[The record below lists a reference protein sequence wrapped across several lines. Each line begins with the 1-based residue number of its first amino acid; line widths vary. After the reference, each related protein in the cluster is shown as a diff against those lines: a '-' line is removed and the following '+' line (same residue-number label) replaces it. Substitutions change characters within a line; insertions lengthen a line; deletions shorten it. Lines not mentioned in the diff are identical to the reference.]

1 MHNESMQN
9 TSWDAIIIGGGSGGL
24 SAALML
30 VRARR
35 RVLVVD
41 SGAPRNRFAAHMHG
55 VIGRDGWSPLDLL
68 ATGRAEV
75 ERYGGVVTTA
85 DVVGVGRAVA
95 EVAAVADVERADPG
109 FDVTLGTGE
118 RHRARRLLIATGL
131 RDELPDI
138 PGLAEHWGSSAFV
151 CPYCDGWEWRDRR
164 IGVLATGPMS
174 PHQAQMLRQWSPE
187 VTFFANGAELTDDTT
202 AELTARGIVI
212 EPRAVAGTSTDAD
225 GRLSGIR
232 LADGDTV
239 AVDVIFLHPR
249 VVPNDALLRGL
260 GADTAPGH
268 GGAPRVEVDETG
280 RTSVPGVWAVG
291 NVVNPSAS
299 VPVASGA
306 GNIAGATI
314 NADLIEDE
322 IRTAVEATVLAP
334 RS

>member
-1 MHNESMQN
+1 MHHE
-9 TSWDAIIIGGGSGGL
+9 TWDAIIIGGGSGGL

-55 VIGRDGWSPLDLL
+55 VLGRDGWSPLDLL
-68 ATGRAEV
+68 ATGRTEI
-75 ERYGGVVTTA
+75 ERYGGVVTPA
-85 DVVGVGRAVA
+85 EVVAVA
-95 EVAAVADVERADPG
+95 HDDSG
-109 FDVTLGTGE
+109 FDVELGTGD

-131 RDELPDI
+131 HDELPDI
-138 PGLAEHWGSSAFV
+138 PGLAEQWGRGAFV

-174 PHQAQMLRQWSPE
+174 AHQAQMLRQWSPD
-187 VTFFANGAELTDDTT
+187 VAYFTNGAELPDDTV
-202 AELTARGIVI
+202 AELTARGIAV
-212 EPRAVAGTSTDAD
+212 ERRAIAGTSNDDD

-232 LADGDTV
+232 LSDGDT
-239 AVDVIFLHPR
+239 ATIDVIFLHPR
-249 VVPNDALLRGL
+249 VVPNDGLLLSL
-260 GADTAPGH
+260 GAATVPGH
-268 GGAPRVEVDETG
+268 GGAPWVEVDETG
-280 RTSVPGVWAVG
+280 RTSVDGVWAVG

-306 GNIAGATI
+306 GNVAGATI
-314 NADLIEDE
+314 NADLIEEE
-322 IRTAVEATVLAP
+322 IQTALAAAEAAALTP

>member
-41 SGAPRNRFAAHMHG
+41 SGASRNRFAAHMHG

-68 ATGRAEV
+68 ATGRTEV
-75 ERYGGVVTTA
+75 QRYGGVVIPTE
-85 DVVGVGRAVA
+85 VVGVERA
-95 EVAAVADVERADPG
+95 VERADPG

-138 PGLAEHWGSSAFV
+138 PGLAEHWGSGVFV

-174 PHQAQMLRQWSPE
+174 PHQAQLLRQWSPE
-187 VTFFANGAELTDDTT
+187 VTFLTNGAELADDTV

-212 EPRAVAGTSTDAD
+212 EPRAVDGTSTDAD

-268 GGAPRVEVDETG
+268 GGAPWVEVDETG

-314 NADLIEDE
+314 NADLIEEE
-322 IRTAVEATVLAP
+322 IRVAVEETVLTP
-334 RS
+334 GG

>member
-1 MHNESMQN
+1 MHNE
-9 TSWDAIIIGGGSGGL
+9 TWDVIIIGGGSAGL

-55 VIGRDGWSPLDLL
+55 VLGRDGWSPLDLL
-68 ATGRAEV
+68 ATGRSEV
-75 ERYGGVVTTA
+75 ERYGGVVMPAEVVAVETA
-85 DVVGVGRAVA
+85 DS
-95 EVAAVADVERADPG
+95 G
-109 FDVTLGTGE
+109 FEIALGTAE

-131 RDELPDI
+131 RDELPGI
-138 PGLAEHWGSSAFV
+138 PGLAELWGAGAFV
-151 CPYCDGWEWRDRR
+151 CPYCDGWEVRDRR
-164 IGVLATGPMS
+164 IAVLATGPMS
-174 PHQAQMLRQWSPE
+174 PHQAQMLRQWSPY
-187 VTFFANGAELTDDTT
+187 VTYFVNGAELSDDTV

-212 EPRAVAGTSTDAD
+212 ERHAVAGTTTDAD

-239 AVDVIFLHPR
+239 PADVIFLHPR
-249 VVPNDALLRGL
+249 VVPNDGLLRSL
-260 GADTAPGH
+260 GAATSVGH
-268 GGAPRVEVDETG
+268 GGAPWVEVDETG

-322 IRTAVEATVLAP
+322 IQAALEASAPTEASALTP

>member
-1 MHNESMQN
+1 MHNESIHN
-9 TSWDAIIIGGGSGGL
+9 DSWDAIIIGGGSGGL

-68 ATGRAEV
+68 AAGRAEI
-75 ERYGGVVTTA
+75 ERYGGVVVPT
-85 DVVGVGRAVA
+85 DVVAVEPTA
-95 EVAAVADVERADPG
+95 EPAHAG

-118 RHRARRLLIATGL
+118 RHHARRLLIATGL

-138 PGLAEHWGSSAFV
+138 PGLAEQWGRAAFV

-164 IGVLATGPMS
+164 IAVLATGPMS
-174 PHQAQMLRQWSPE
+174 PHQAQMLRQWSSD
-187 VTFFANGAELTDDTT
+187 VTFVTNEAALTDDATG
-202 AELTARGIVI
+202 ELTARGIVI

-232 LADGDTV
+232 FADGDTA

-249 VVPNDALLRGL
+249 VIPNDGLLRSL
-260 GADTAPGH
+260 GAETAPGQ
-268 GGAPRVEVDETG
+268 GGVRWVEVDETG
-280 RTSVPGVWAVG
+280 RTSIPGVWAVG

-299 VPVASGA
+299 VPLASGA

-314 NADLIEDE
+314 NADLIEEE
-322 IRTAVEATVLAP
+322 IRLAVAATTLTP